1 MQTLMLTV
9 EYDGTRYAGWKA
21 APKKEN
27 LDTVSARIHT
37 ALARLL
43 KEDIQLFCAAKTDPG
58 VHARGQILSFQTT
71 SSLLPSALKSSLNQV
86 LPQDIAVL
94 DARQVSERFHAELL
108 PKHCIWELCIKTG
121 PTPDVFRQ
129 KYTLFLPDLP
139 DPLRMQ
145 EAFSFLKG
153 RHDVRCFS
161 PVKKKKAV
169 MRELY
174 SLRIEHSDD
183 EMQLFLEGSD
193 FLPFMPATLMQ
204 LCSIS
209 ERAHWMPV
217 VFLQSLQE
225 NILIPGM
232 LLHMHCI
239 FMILFIFQI
248 ERMIFNV
255 DLL

>member
-27 LDTVSARIHT
+27 LDTVLGRIHT

-161 PVKKKKAV
+161 PVKRKK
-169 MRELY
+169 
-174 SLRIEHSDD
+174 
-183 EMQLFLEGSD
+183 
-193 FLPFMPATLMQ
+193 
-204 LCSIS
+204 
-209 ERAHWMPV
+209 
-217 VFLQSLQE
+217 QS
-225 NILIPGM
+225 
-232 LLHMHCI
+232 
-239 FMILFIFQI
+239 
-248 ERMIFNV
+248 
-255 DLL
+255 

>member
-27 LDTVSARIHT
+27 LDTVLGRIHT

-121 PTPDVFRQ
+121 PTPDV
-129 KYTLFLPDLP
+129 
-139 DPLRMQ
+139 
-145 EAFSFLKG
+145 S
-153 RHDVRCFS
+153 VRSILYFS
-161 PVKKKKAV
+161 PTC
-169 MRELY
+169 
-174 SLRIEHSDD
+174 RIPCECRKHF
-183 EMQLFLEGSD
+183 LF
-193 FLPFMPATLMQ
+193 
-204 LCSIS
+204 
-209 ERAHWMPV
+209 
-217 VFLQSLQE
+217 
-225 NILIPGM
+225 
-232 LLHMHCI
+232 
-239 FMILFIFQI
+239 
-248 ERMIFNV
+248 
-255 DLL
+255 

>member
-27 LDTVSARIHT
+27 LDTVLGRIHT

-108 PKHCIWELCIKTG
+108 PKHCIWELCIKRG

-161 PVKKKKAV
+161 PVKKKKAI
-169 MRELY
+169 M
-174 SLRIEHSDD
+174 IFCHSCP
-183 EMQLFLEGSD
+183 QHS
-193 FLPFMPATLMQ
+193 
-204 LCSIS
+204 CSCCLIS
-209 ERAHWMPV
+209 ERAHWMPA
-217 VFLQSLQE
+217 VFLRSLQE

-232 LLHMHCI
+232 LLPMHCI

>member
-27 LDTVSARIHT
+27 LDTVLGRIHT

-108 PKHCIWELCIKTG
+108 PKHCIWVRL
-121 PTPDVFRQ
+121 
-129 KYTLFLPDLP
+129 L
-139 DPLRMQ
+139 M
-145 EAFSFLKG
+145 FS
-153 RHDVRCFS
+153 VRSILYFS
-161 PVKKKKAV
+161 PTC
-169 MRELY
+169 
-174 SLRIEHSDD
+174 RIPCECRKHF
-183 EMQLFLEGSD
+183 LF
-193 FLPFMPATLMQ
+193 
-204 LCSIS
+204 
-209 ERAHWMPV
+209 
-217 VFLQSLQE
+217 
-225 NILIPGM
+225 
-232 LLHMHCI
+232 
-239 FMILFIFQI
+239 
-248 ERMIFNV
+248 
-255 DLL
+255 

>member
-21 APKKEN
+21 ALKKEN
-27 LDTVSARIHT
+27 LDTVLGRIHT

-204 LCSIS
+204 LLLDIGTGTLDACCIPSIFAGEHS
-209 ERAHWMPV
+209 YSGHAPAHA
-217 VFLQSLQE
+217 LY
-225 NILIPGM
+225 
-232 LLHMHCI
+232 LHDI
-239 FMILFIFQI
+239 VYISDRKDDF
-248 ERMIFNV
+248 
-255 DLL
+255 